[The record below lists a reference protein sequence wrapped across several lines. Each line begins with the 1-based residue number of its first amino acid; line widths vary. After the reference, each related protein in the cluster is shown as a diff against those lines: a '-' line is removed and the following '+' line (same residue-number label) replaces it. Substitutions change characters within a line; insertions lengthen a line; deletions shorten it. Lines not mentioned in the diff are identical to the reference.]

1 MTSTGL
7 VIAATRGSEVC
18 RGDSGG
24 PVVADGAGGP
34 VLWGVASSV
43 LTSRP
48 PMRTRRRDRARSAEF
63 VRSPASRRHARR
75 CW

>member
-18 RGDSGG
+18 HSDSRG

-48 PMRTRRRDRARSAEF
+48 PCGCVVVIA
-63 VRSPASRRHARR
+63 PAAPNL
-75 CW
+75 

>member
-1 MTSTGL
+1 
-7 VIAATRGSEVC
+7 VC

-48 PMRTRRRDRARSAEF
+48 PCGRVVVIA
-63 VRSPASRRHARR
+63 PAAPNL
-75 CW
+75 

>member
-1 MTSTGL
+1 MTSRGL

-48 PMRTRRRDRARSAEF
+48 PCGRVVVIA
-63 VRSPASRRHARR
+63 PAAPNL
-75 CW
+75 